1 MAVEFKIGA
10 VAAQA
15 GVNIRTLRFYER
27 EGVIPKPQRTPSGY
41 RLYPADTAALVG
53 FVKRAQLLGY
63 TLREVKELLALREGG
78 GGACAD
84 VQRNA
89 GEKLAGVEARIR
101 ELQAIAGALS
111 KLLASCA
118 EPHHSHVCPLLEALD
133 ASPRQPVEAADTP
146 GRQPPRRPRRQTHR
160 KGKPTK

>member
-1 MAVEFKIGA
+1 MSDDLKIGT

-27 EGVIPKPQRTPSGY
+27 EGVIPRPERKPSGY
-41 RLYPADTAALVG
+41 RIYPAETISLVR
-53 FVKRAQLLGY
+53 FVKRAQMLGY
-63 TLREVKELLALREGG
+63 TLREVKELLALRQGG

-89 GEKLAGVEARIR
+89 AEKLAGVEARIR

-111 KLLASCA
+111 KLLSSCA
-118 EPHHSHVCPLLEALD
+118 EQHHSHVCPLLEALD
-133 ASPRQPVEAADTP
+133 ASSGQLLEAADAP
-146 GRQPPRRPRRQTHR
+146 DRQPPRQPRRKTHQR
-160 KGKPTK
+160 GMATR